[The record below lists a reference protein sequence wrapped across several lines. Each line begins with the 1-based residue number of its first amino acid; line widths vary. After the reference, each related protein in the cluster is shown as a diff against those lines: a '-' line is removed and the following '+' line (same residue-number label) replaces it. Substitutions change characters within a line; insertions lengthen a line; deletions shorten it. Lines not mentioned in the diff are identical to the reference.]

1 VGVIWVSGLSGSGSS
16 SVAKWLAGTIK
27 PCAYVD
33 GITMATAIHAPT
45 IEGQWRNNTQGLID
59 TGEEVDDG
67 TFDHLRYR
75 HSCLLANSFA
85 EARIN
90 VVIDLQLSG
99 DALRQEVLPEL
110 RSRPFYLVQLLPS
123 ERMVARTEG
132 VNEDVWR
139 ERRERFRRQT
149 PADGLWLD
157 GSGSVNDREIVQRI
171 LANLEAARI
180 AI

>member
-1 VGVIWVSGLSGSGSS
+1 MN
-16 SVAKWLAGTIK
+16 A
-27 PCAYVD
+27 
-33 GITMATAIHAPT
+33 
-45 IEGQWRNNTQGLID
+45 
-59 TGEEVDDG
+59 
-67 TFDHLRYR
+67 
-75 HSCLLANSFA
+75 
-85 EARIN
+85 
-90 VVIDLQLSG
+90 VIDLQLSG